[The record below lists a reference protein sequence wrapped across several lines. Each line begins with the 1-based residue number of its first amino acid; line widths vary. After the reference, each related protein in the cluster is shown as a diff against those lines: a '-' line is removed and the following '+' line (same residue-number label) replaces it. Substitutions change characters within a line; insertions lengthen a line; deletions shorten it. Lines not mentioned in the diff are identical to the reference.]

1 MEALMFLTQKRNG
14 AIKLRMVYNG
24 KPTCDWLSR
33 EESTSTTAS
42 LENIPTTAVIGTHE
56 EADKMSADV
65 PNAFIQT
72 DITHKNERMI
82 MKITGVLVHLP
93 VEMAPELYGRYVVY
107 DNGRTLLYVEV
118 IRALYGMLVTYLIW
132 YNKLCSD
139 LEDIGFEFNP
149 YDPFVDKR
157 MVNDKQYTIIF
168 HVDDLLSSYIDSKA
182 NDLFFKWPNK
192 IMVMMGKP
200 T

>member
-1 MEALMFLTQKRNG
+1 
-14 AIKLRMVYNG
+14 
-24 KPTCDWLSR
+24 
-33 EESTSTTAS
+33 
-42 LENIPTTAVIGTHE
+42 
-56 EADKMSADV
+56 
-65 PNAFIQT
+65 
-72 DITHKNERMI
+72 MI

-182 NDLFFKWPNK
+182 NELFFKWPNK